1 MLRKGAFVFL
11 ALLFVFTVAFVASI
25 AFKSPS
31 HQRNWKKEYAV
42 LPAVDFDG
50 SLVKIRNIRNF
61 DYGSDGAILKAG
73 YYDKQF
79 EFNELKSLWYGISHF
94 YDYGLA
100 HTFLSF
106 GFANGTFLTVSV
118 EARQEIGESY
128 HPLTGLLR
136 NYELIFILVDERDVV
151 GLRTHIR
158 NERVYLYEIN
168 VPLPAIERLLRIM
181 LRRVNEIRER
191 PEFYNTLTDNCTTSL
206 LRHAKRLSL
215 WDIYFDYRVVLPGY
229 SDELAYELRVIPT
242 DAPLSEVRERY
253 RLDPSRTS
261 LDDPAFSR
269 KIRGLSPEA

>member
-1 MLRKGAFVFL
+1 MLRKVAIVFL
-11 ALLFVFTVAFVASI
+11 ALLCVFTVAFVALI

-42 LPAVDFDG
+42 LPDVEFNG

-61 DYGSDGAILKAG
+61 YYGSDGAILKAR

-79 EFNELKSLWYGISHF
+79 EISELESLWYGISHF
-94 YDYGLA
+94 YDYGFA

-106 GFANGTFLTVSV
+106 GFANGAFLTVSV

-128 HPLTGLLR
+128 HPVTGLLR
-136 NYELIFILVDERDVV
+136 NYELIFVLADERDIV

-158 NERVYLYEIN
+158 KERVYLYQIN

-206 LRHAKRLSL
+206 LRHAKRLSF

-229 SDELAYELRVIPT
+229 SDEVAYELRVIPT
-242 DAPLSEVRERY
+242 DAPLSEIRRRF

-269 KIRGLSPEA
+269 KIRGL

>member
-1 MLRKGAFVFL
+1 MLRKVAFVFL

-50 SLVKIRNIRNF
+50 SRVKIRNIRNF
-61 DYGSDGAILKAG
+61 SYGSSGAILKAR

-79 EFNELKSLWYGISHF
+79 EISELKSLWYGISHF

-106 GFANGTFLTVSV
+106 GFANGAFLTVSV

-128 HPLTGLLR
+128 HPVTGLLR
-136 NYELIFILVDERDVV
+136 NYELIFILVDERDIV

-158 NERVYLYEIN
+158 KERLYLYEIN

-269 KIRGLSPEA
+269 KIRGL